1 MTTYGVPYQGSKQR
15 IAPDIVRMLPSGE
28 VFVDVFAGGC
38 AMTHAALAAGR
49 WGRYVAN
56 DIGMGP
62 QLFADAVAGRYKH
75 ESRWI
80 TREEFDRLK
89 DTDPWVR
96 YCWSFGNKGYSYMY
110 AVELEPWK
118 QALHYAVFFRDMGPF
133 RSMGISDI
141 PTPHGSTVGARYLWL
156 KHRIN
161 ARHLRI
167 YLEWFAREMLELSGE
182 DLERAIKA
190 QQADVDAKA
199 EELREYLRG
208 ALKASGLKASDVD
221 RHLGTNGMAGHYFCA
236 SQWEFPTPEAYAK
249 MQEIMPALDRP
260 WGACGAY
267 LQRLQSLQRL
277 ESLQRLQS
285 LQSLESLQRL
295 QRLQS
300 LESLQRLQSLETA
313 RLDYRALE
321 IPAGA
326 VIYCDP
332 PYKGTAEYA
341 GAEGFDHEA
350 FYDWCEAQT
359 APVYISEYYMPR
371 DRFVCIWEREV
382 KQLAGANTK
391 GNKVTE
397 RLFIPKHRKP

>member
-1 MTTYGVPYQGSKQR
+1 MINFGVPYQGSKQR

-38 AMTHAALAAGR
+38 AITHAALLAGR
-49 WGRYVAN
+49 WERYMAN

-62 QLFADAVAGRYKH
+62 QLFRDAVAGRYKH

-80 TREEFDRLK
+80 TRQEFDALK
-89 DTDPWVR
+89 GTDPWVR
-96 YCWSFGNKGYSYMY
+96 FCWSFGNNGDNYLY
-110 AVELEPWK
+110 AAELEPWK
-118 QALHYAVFFRDMGPF
+118 QALHYAAFFRDMGPF
-133 RSMGISDI
+133 RAMGITDLPAPPESAV
-141 PTPHGSTVGARYLWL
+141 PGVRMLFLT
-156 KHRIN
+156 HRIN

-167 YLEWFAREMLELSGE
+167 YRAWFAREMLELKGE
-182 DLERAIKA
+182 DLELAIKA

-221 RHLGTNGMAGHYFCA
+221 RHLGTNGMAGHYFGA

-267 LQRLQSLQRL
+267 LQSLQSLQRL
-277 ESLQRLQS
+277 QR
-285 LQSLESLQRL
+285 
-295 QRLQS
+295 
-300 LESLQRLQSLETA
+300 LETA

-359 APVYISEYYMPR
+359 APVYISEYDMPR

-382 KQLAGANTK
+382 RQLAGANTY

>member
-49 WGRYVAN
+49 WGRYIAN

-62 QLFADAVAGRYKH
+62 QLFRDAVAGRYKH

-89 DTDPWVR
+89 DSDAWVR
-96 YCWSFGNKGYSYMY
+96 YCWSFGNSGDSYMY

-118 QALHYAVFFRDMGPF
+118 QALHYAAFFAVMRPF
-133 RSMGISDI
+133 RAMGISDI
-141 PTPHGSTVGARYLWL
+141 PTPHGSTVGARMLFL
-156 KHRIN
+156 KHRIT

-167 YLEWFAREMLELSGE
+167 YREWFAREMLELKGE
-182 DLERAIKA
+182 DLELAIKA

-221 RHLGTNGMAGHYFCA
+221 RHLGTNGMAGHYFGA
-236 SQWEFPTPEAYAK
+236 SQWEFATPEAYAK

-267 LQRLQSLQRL
+267 LQRLQSL
-277 ESLQRLQS
+277 ESLQR
-285 LQSLESLQRL
+285 
-295 QRLQS
+295 
-300 LESLQRLQSLETA
+300 LETA

-341 GAEGFDHEA
+341 GAEGFDHAA
-350 FYDWCEAQT
+350 FYDWCEAQ
-359 APVYISEYYMPR
+359 AAAGHPVYISEYDMPR
-371 DRFVCIWEREV
+371 DRFIPVWSRDV
-382 KQLAGANTK
+382 KALMSQTNAGTA
-391 GNKVTE
+391 TE
-397 RLFIPKHRKP
+397 RLFIPKHRKS

>member
-1 MTTYGVPYQGSKQR
+1 MTTYGVPCQGSKQR

-38 AMTHAALAAGR
+38 AVTHAALAAGR

-62 QLFADAVAGRYKH
+62 QLFRDAVAGRYKH

-89 DTDPWVR
+89 DSDAWVR
-96 YCWSFGNKGYSYMY
+96 YCWSFGNSGDSYMY

-118 QALHYAVFFRDMGPF
+118 QALHYAAFFADMRPF
-133 RSMGISDI
+133 RAMGISDI
-141 PTPHGSTVGARYLWL
+141 PTPHGSTVGARMLFL
-156 KHRIN
+156 KHRIT

-167 YLEWFAREMLELSGE
+167 YREWFAREILELKGE
-182 DLERAIKA
+182 DLELAIKA

-221 RHLGTNGMAGHYFCA
+221 RHLGTNGMAGHYFGA

-267 LQRLQSLQRL
+267 LQRLQ
-277 ESLQRLQS
+277 RLQS
-285 LQSLESLQRL
+285 LQSLQ
-295 QRLQS
+295 
-300 LESLQRLQSLETA
+300 SLQRLQSLETA

-359 APVYISEYYMPR
+359 APVYISEYDMPR

-382 KQLAGANTK
+382 KQLAGANTN
-391 GNKVTE
+391 GNNVTE

>member
-62 QLFADAVAGRYKH
+62 QLFQDAVAGRYKH

-89 DTDPWVR
+89 DSDAWVR
-96 YCWSFGNKGYSYMY
+96 YCWSFGNSGDSYMY

-118 QALHYAVFFRDMGPF
+118 QALHYAAFFADMRPF
-133 RSMGISDI
+133 RAMGISDI
-141 PTPHGSTVGARYLWL
+141 PTPHGSTIGARMLFL
-156 KHRIN
+156 KHRIT

-167 YLEWFAREMLELSGE
+167 YREWFAREMLELKGE
-182 DLERAIKA
+182 DLELAIKA
-190 QQADVDAKA
+190 QQADVDARA
-199 EELREYLRG
+199 GELREYLRG

-221 RHLGTNGMAGHYFCA
+221 RHLGTNGMAGHYFGA

-267 LQRLQSLQRL
+267 LQRLQ
-277 ESLQRLQS
+277 
-285 LQSLESLQRL
+285 RL
-295 QRLQS
+295 QR
-300 LESLQRLQSLETA
+300 LETA

-332 PYKGTAEYA
+332 PYKGTSEYA

-350 FYDWCEAQT
+350 FYDWCEAQD
-359 APVYISEYYMPR
+359 APVYISEYDMPR

-382 KQLAGANTK
+382 KQLAGANTNS
-391 GNKVTE
+391 NKVTE
-397 RLFIPKHRKP
+397 RIFIPKHRKS